1 MPMHIDRILIE
12 KDLYKKG
19 LDPSPEIGWLLESH
33 KNPSEFWEALHH
45 SQKPFFPLPRKSV
58 PFKSY
63 DFYHD
68 IFTCNLKNADPAF
81 RWYDSLIGWQE
92 ISYPELGKLVSRKAS
107 VWIAS
112 GVQPGQ
118 KLCIIYPLGLDIVV
132 SLMAAFKVGLVV
144 SLLPPL
150 GSEFLKKR
158 LEILDPDQ
166 IATDEIYYSLLQAW
180 MDRTL
185 SANESSVKNTTD
197 VERSYAYPS
206 GAVTALCFDP
216 SSKTP
221 HIPKEL
227 TSDAVFLT
235 PMRDGIIPLGLQPG
249 KTLAAPGLHLLE
261 TQPGLLLACLLNG
274 GTYLHIEP
282 DDISKKPDLL
292 LDRPLR
298 AMGVTSRVRDILL
311 ENPIEAGKHWDF
323 WFKSPTES
331 QDIISWQ
338 SFIETL
344 KLKKTVAGN
353 LKWNA
358 SLGGCSLFSL
368 KYVGQTNMNVLPCA
382 GLSWCL
388 TDASGSNME
397 TVTDYGV
404 LSVAPL
410 GMEEEITATLNIVAK
425 DRNEWYF
432 VDSQKPSRAGRF
444 YPLSEVLDA
453 LQNLPFCSYC
463 TIVEVP
469 VSGADNVSRFVM
481 LVFLGGRTDVDK
493 ADISKKIRYRIKI
506 KMGKEFL
513 PDSIRYFSLYPK
525 RRPDG
530 TIDHDWCRSQYL
542 TGALFRKSRQ
552 EIFLCLARLRA
563 YIFHNK
569 HDSLEQTTAT

>member
-1 MPMHIDRILIE
+1 MPMHIDRTLIE

-19 LDPSPEIGWLLESH
+19 LDPSPEIEWLLESH

-45 SQKPFFPLPRKSV
+45 SQKSFFPLPRKSV

-92 ISYPELGKLVSRKAS
+92 ILYPELGKLVSRKTS

-118 KLCIIYPLGLDIVV
+118 KLCIIYPLGLDLVV

-144 SLLPPL
+144 SLLPIL

-158 LEILDPDQ
+158 LEILDPDH

-180 MDRTL
+180 IDRTL
-185 SANESSVKNTTD
+185 TANESSVKNTTD

-331 QDIISWQ
+331 QDIIPWQ

-432 VDSQKPSRAGRF
+432 IDSQKPNRAGRF
-444 YPLSEVLDA
+444 YPFSEVLDS

-469 VSGADNVSRFVM
+469 VSGAGNVSRFVI
-481 LVFLGGRTDVDK
+481 LVFLGGRTDVDE
-493 ADISKKIRYRIKI
+493 ADISKKIRYQIKI

-542 TGALFRKSRQ
+542 TGTLFRKSRQ
-552 EIFLCLARLRA
+552 EIFLCLTRLRA
-563 YIFHNK
+563 YIFSDK